1 MPPADD
7 DILRFDADQIER
19 LGPVPPP
26 PVVDPPRAAPA
37 PSPPPAGG
45 APYPG
50 PVPVGHRGAT
60 PTVPADGPTP
70 PRIPW
75 KFLLGTL
82 AGAAVAAGTSY
93 LLRNLNDF
101 TEAQQSPP
109 RSKSRSASRRRRR
122 RRNRTRAKRR
132 DRQNT

>member
-1 MPPADD
+1 MPHADD
-7 DILRFDADQIER
+7 EILRFDADQIER

-26 PVVDPPRAAPA
+26 PVVDAGRAAP
-37 PSPPPAGG
+37 PPRTGH

-50 PVPVGHRGAT
+50 PVPVGHRG
-60 PTVPADGPTP
+60 PAPASQTDGPP
-70 PRIPW
+70 SPRIPW

-122 RRNRTRAKRR
+122 RRNRKRAKRR
-132 DRQNT
+132 DRQST